1 MSDAYLTLDSGGL
14 DDDSL
19 ERVHFANI
27 AHKGGWSVVKLGLEL
42 RQSGRGELCGKLGP
56 GCNVVALLSEEVV
69 GVGSDFSLVLAY
81 DVDVKFLG
89 WEVSED
95 SKKGHTKISSDLSLL
110 SNLLG

>member
-19 ERVHFANI
+19 ERVHFADI
-27 AHKGGWSVVKLGLEL
+27 AHKGGWGVVKLGLEL

-69 GVGSDFSLVLAY
+69 GVGGDFVVLSSHTTSMSNSLVGRS
-81 DVDVKFLG
+81 VK
-89 WEVSED
+89 
-95 SKKGHTKISSDLSLL
+95 IRRRAIRRYRPI
-110 SNLLG
+110 